1 VSERPGA
8 RKRRLRLDRRRAST
22 SKTKEIFS
30 RARDVA
36 FDASPRAA
44 AATAKPTRLLQQY
57 PIILPKYY
65 N

>member
-1 VSERPGA
+1 VSEWPGA
-8 RKRRLRLDRRRAST
+8 RKRRLDRRRAST

-36 FDASPRAA
+36 FFYASPRAA